1 MTAVMPA
8 GVETARDL
16 VGPAIA
22 TAVDRLS
29 PEVRMVAAYHLGL
42 TDADGRPETRTA
54 GKALRPALAVLSA
67 RAAGAAPER
76 GVPAAA
82 AVEFVHNFSLLHDD
96 IMDGDAE
103 RRHRPT
109 AWTVFGVGAAILADI
124 RSGELPF
131 QMACT
136 LARVLAAFS
145 VAFSLG
151 VVAGYAMGRWKV
163 VDRYAD
169 PWLIVLLNLPALV
182 VIIFAYVWIG
192 LNETAAIV
200 AVALNKLP
208 NVIVVTREGVR
219 SLDASLDDMS
229 RAFRMKW
236 LTRIRHV
243 VLPQLAPYLAAVSR
257 SSLSISWKIVLVVE
271 LIGRPNGVGFVLG
284 SAFSLFDMTKILSY
298 AISFVAL
305 MLAIETLLVQPL
317 ERRTNRWRRRPA

>member
-1 MTAVMPA
+1 MTRVYSLAA
-8 GVETARDL
+8 LIA
-16 VGPAIA
+16 AWAA
-22 TAVDRLS
+22 TAALVQSRLL
-29 PEVRMVAAYHLGL
+29 PGPLTVA
-42 TDADGRPETRTA
+42 TT
-54 GKALRPALAVLSA
+54 
-67 RAAGAAPER
+67 
-76 GVPAAA
+76 
-82 AVEFVHNFSLLHDD
+82 
-96 IMDGDAE
+96 
-103 RRHRPT
+103 
-109 AWTVFGVGAAILADI
+109 ILADI

-131 QMACT
+131 HMACT
-136 LARVLAAFS
+136 LARVIGSFAIAML
-145 VAFSLG
+145 LG
-151 VVAGYAMGRWKV
+151 IAAGYAMGRSKTA
-163 VDRYAD
+163 DRYAD
-169 PWLIVLLNLPALV
+169 SWLIVLINMPALV
-182 VIIFAYVWIG
+182 TIIFAYVWIG

-219 SLDASLDDMS
+219 SLDAGLDDMS

-284 SAFSLFDMTKILSY
+284 SAFSLFDMTRILSY